1 MGSAT
6 GTGSNSGS
14 GSGNSAAATSPAN
27 DPNAFHYGMAIN
39 GFHPKLNALVNPIMP
54 ASLGAAILPNGKRVE
69 LIDGRFRD
77 KKKTTERNE
86 REQQRAMKITEVID
100 KLRETMESDG
110 WKCQRKSKYQILC
123 SSAQYLKHLI
133 DTTKE
138 KEATLHKTKNELA
151 ARNSS
156 KVDEE

>member
-1 MGSAT
+1 M
-6 GTGSNSGS
+6 
-14 GSGNSAAATSPAN
+14 
-27 DPNAFHYGMAIN
+27 
-39 GFHPKLNALVNPIMP
+39 NPIMP

-123 SSAQYLKHLI
+123 RYVSLILFGRQWQYFFTMCILI
-133 DTTKE
+133 
-138 KEATLHKTKNELA
+138 
-151 ARNSS
+151 
-156 KVDEE
+156 